1 MRYSADGEADDAYL
15 LDIGAR
21 LRPLV
26 HQVNVGGDG
35 ACFFRVLSVL
45 LFGSEQHHLQVRGA
59 VVDEAHLRP
68 DLYLPFMAMDGSTPA
83 GWRRW
88 QAAMRRPTAW
98 SEDIC
103 CKMAANAYRRPL
115 LIWRLHLEDA
125 AVPSL
130 VLPDPDF
137 RVQESLPW
145 TLGID
150 DRTPAGAHY
159 WAMVPPA

>member
-1 MRYSADGEADDAYL
+1 ME
-15 LDIGAR
+15 
-21 LRPLV
+21 
-26 HQVNVGGDG
+26 
-35 ACFFRVLSVL
+35 
-45 LFGSEQHHLQVRGA
+45 
-59 VVDEAHLRP
+59 EAHLRP
-68 DLYLPFMAMDGSTPA
+68 DLYLPFMAMDGITPA
-83 GWRRW
+83 GWLRW

-115 LIWRLHLEDA
+115 LIWRLHLAEA

-137 RVQESLPW
+137 RVQESWPL

-150 DRTPAGAHY
+150 DRTPAGPWSPLLEAAASWTGLI
-159 WAMVPPA
+159 WAYLG

>member
-26 HQVNVGGDG
+26 HQVNVGGG
-35 ACFFRVLSVL
+35 PAFFGCSVFCFSVPSSTIYR
-45 LFGSEQHHLQVRGA
+45 FGGA